1 MTTDT
6 THKHKADAT
15 DQQSDISTDD
25 IYHVLS
31 NQRRRDVLDHV
42 QGHETIRKADLI
54 DILTELEFGEGYTS
68 DERKRIHVS
77 LHQCHLPKLESMGVV
92 EIHNERTIEAGP
104 NAAVVERY
112 RHDSRP
118 GVLERVKRTVR

>member
-1 MTTDT
+1 MSTDS
-6 THKHKADAT
+6 THDNKADAT
-15 DQQSDISTDD
+15 DQQTNISTDD

-42 QGHETIRKADLI
+42 HGQGPIRKASLI
-54 DILTELEFGEGYTS
+54 DILAELEFGEGYS
-68 DERKRIHVS
+68 SAERKRVHVS
-77 LHQCHLPKLESMGVV
+77 LHQCHLPKLEEMGVIT
-92 EIHNERTIEAGP
+92 IHNERTIEPGP
-104 NAAVVERY
+104 NAALVERY